1 MWYWSLG
8 HRCLGEHVAVDK
20 KFYFLLFKQEVTAPP
35 VTSTFSSLSYS
46 SMRIFFINI
55 FVILRIDYKII
66 ICINDNNS
74 VINNNFGRLHLI
86 LLFKIPMG
94 PWKDLFDIYWQF
106 GHASSKRF
114 ASPALGCIALNIGML
129 YKGAYVW
136 SCPRLWHA
144 YAISLEGWGK
154 MRKSCLRLTCT
165 TIKRIKHITL
175 SC

>member
-1 MWYWSLG
+1 M
-8 HRCLGEHVAVDK
+8 DK

-94 PWKDLFDIYWQF
+94 P
-106 GHASSKRF
+106 
-114 ASPALGCIALNIGML
+114 
-129 YKGAYVW
+129 
-136 SCPRLWHA
+136 
-144 YAISLEGWGK
+144 
-154 MRKSCLRLTCT
+154 
-165 TIKRIKHITL
+165 
-175 SC
+175 